1 MTLKIHDKRIRALLR
16 HLAAGNSI
24 TVACALAGVHRT
36 TYYRWLE
43 EGREH
48 IEREEKRIAEL
59 ITQGIPEEQIKPEPP
74 TLQMLLVEGVPEA
87 QAKGEAELLKRN
99 RNASK
104 GPEGDWKAA
113 AWILERTRPASYARR
128 QAPPEQE
135 ETDEMVIIG

>member
-1 MTLKIHDKRIRALLR
+1 MNVKLEQKRIRTLLR

-24 TVACALAGVHRT
+24 TTACALAGVHRA

-48 IEREEKRIAEL
+48 AEASERHFSEQIAA
-59 ITQGIPEEQIKPEPP
+59 GIPEEQIKAEPP
-74 TLQMLLVEGVPEA
+74 TLQMQLVDGVPEA
-87 QAKGEAELLKRN
+87 QAKGEAELLKRI

-128 QAPPEQE
+128 NAPPEQE
-135 ETDEMVIIG
+135 ETDEMVVIG